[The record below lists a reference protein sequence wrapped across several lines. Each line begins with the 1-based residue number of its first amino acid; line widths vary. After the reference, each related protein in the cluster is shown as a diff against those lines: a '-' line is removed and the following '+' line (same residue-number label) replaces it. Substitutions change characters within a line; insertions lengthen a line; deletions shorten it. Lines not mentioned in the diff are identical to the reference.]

1 MGLVDWL
8 REQVAED
15 ERVALAASPPP
26 WTDGGYG
33 EFGWVV
39 HSEPYTEDTL
49 SVELSDSDQGLADV
63 AYLTR
68 FDPARVLAEVTA
80 KRDVLRHHAPGGAAS
95 RFRLRV
101 VRDELPMLRCAGSRP
116 AVRLEARFPPGVD
129 CRTSRVAFPCS
140 ARHQRPWVARTR

>member
-80 KRDVLRHHAPGGAAS
+80 KRDVLRHHAP
-95 RFRLRV
+95 V
-101 VRDELPMLRCAGSRP
+101 P
-116 AVRLEARFPPGVD
+116 AVRHPGFDCGWCGMSYPCFDVLALAQPFASRPGFRPEWTVVPPG
-129 CRTSRVAFPCS
+129 
-140 ARHQRPWVARTR
+140 